1 MKIVTDISE
10 RRFGELKLIA
20 KSGSIKTVVDTK
32 FDPKAKEELCRQ
44 ENTIWNLTHDVE
56 IKCVK
61 LGKG

>member
-1 MKIVTDISE
+1 MKIVTDISK

-20 KSGSIKTVVDTK
+20 KCGSIKIVVNIIS
-32 FDPKAKEELCRQ
+32 DPSAKEELCRWK
-44 ENTIWNLTHDVE
+44 NTSWNLTHDVE